1 MDVRCERQGKYGT
14 SVPKI
19 NSSINL
25 SDLSVF
31 PTGGSMRAVYVTRY
45 ARLTMEAMYAVSQQ
59 KPLSRKTFLPPS
71 PLYSRSY
78 YAGSLGEK

>member
-1 MDVRCERQGKYGT
+1 
-14 SVPKI
+14 
-19 NSSINL
+19 
-25 SDLSVF
+25 
-31 PTGGSMRAVYVTRY
+31 MRAACVTRY
-45 ARLTMEAMYAVSQQ
+45 ARLTVEAMYAVSQQ